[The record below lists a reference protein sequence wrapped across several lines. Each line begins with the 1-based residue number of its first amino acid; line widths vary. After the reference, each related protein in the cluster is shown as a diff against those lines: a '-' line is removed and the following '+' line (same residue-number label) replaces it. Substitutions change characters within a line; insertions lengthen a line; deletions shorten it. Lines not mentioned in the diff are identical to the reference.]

1 MSCNLDFS
9 SNKLNKYFGHG
20 RFQQVYQN
28 LHSVLKSKILLKKS
42 FQIEL
47 GELNFGIE
55 LGALE
60 YFHCFDHGLGELCII
75 EQLGEFVKLSFEIF
89 ELGEQFA

>member
-28 LHSVLKSKILLKKS
+28 LHSVLKSKILFKKS

-60 YFHCFDHGLGELCII
+60 YFHRLDHGSG